1 MAISKTDVCNMA
13 LSLIGDERFQLADF
27 DTDTGKTKR
36 QCALHYDTTLE
47 EVTRLHSWNCSK
59 KRDEL
64 TVTEY
69 TEHFWDNQATIP
81 ADSIRILTLTNNDT
95 FYRMLR
101 FNTDWAIEGGLILS
115 NSSGMFILYQ
125 KIPTIDEMDS
135 LFLRAFYTSLA
146 VKLSIPL
153 TGDRKIRSDLLA
165 EFEQIIM
172 PEARRV
178 NGFEGYEHPV
188 VDSEWL
194 EATYTSTGS
203 VGASWPP
210 ISSTYTNGSGFGSI

>member
-27 DTDTGKTKR
+27 DTDTGKSKR

-64 TVTEY
+64 TVTAY

-81 ADSIRILTLTNNDT
+81 SDSIRILTLTNDDT

-194 EATYTSTGS
+194 EATITPTTGLETWQALS
-203 VGASWPP
+203 VGDLPL
-210 ISSTYTNGSGFGSI
+210 